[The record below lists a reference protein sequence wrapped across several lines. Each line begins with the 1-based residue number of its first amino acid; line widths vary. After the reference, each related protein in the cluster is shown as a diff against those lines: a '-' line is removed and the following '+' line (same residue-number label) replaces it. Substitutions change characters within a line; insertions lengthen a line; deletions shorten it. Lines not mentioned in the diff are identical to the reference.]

1 MSVLSVEQDFDL
13 NCFDELIVNDQDRPT
28 DRPQNEACEMH
39 ESVLLCIYR
48 SIMSIADGVL
58 PTAVFISHRN

>member
-28 DRPQNEACEMH
+28 DRPQNEA
-39 ESVLLCIYR
+39 
-48 SIMSIADGVL
+48 
-58 PTAVFISHRN
+58 